1 MGLKVTT
8 KYEDEDG
15 GIHPIR
21 LDTTRTGVAGTPPSG
36 AVDSSI
42 SAKVS
47 KSSRSYGLRP
57 RGVRLSRILG
67 TAPNQFKRYTFLPVL
82 TPTALAGAGF
92 ATGSTITI
100 DGTAWTVA
108 KKVAEDMD

>member
-1 MGLKVTT
+1 MVLKVTT

-21 LDTTRTGVAGTPPSG
+21 LASTHSSVAGTPPTG
-36 AVDSSI
+36 AVDSNI

-57 RGVRLSRILG
+57 RGVRLSRIVG
-67 TAPNQFKRYTFLPVL
+67 TAPDQFKRYTFLPVL
-82 TPTALAGAGF
+82 TPTALAGSGF
-92 ATGSTITI
+92 NVGSTITI
-100 DGTAWTVA
+100 DGVAWTVA
-108 KKVAEDMD
+108 KKVPEDMD